1 MSTDNRD
8 SLLAALAEAS
18 RVSAGR
24 GVFFHQMV
32 ASRLGLNTTDLNC
45 LNLLQMGGPLPAGQL
60 AERAGLT
67 KGGAITAALDRLE
80 RAGYIE
86 RERDPADRRRTIVR
100 HTRKALADIGPLMP
114 GDPWEEVYS
123 HFTDD
128 QLRVVLEYTE
138 RASEAAR
145 ICIERLS
152 QT

>member
-1 MSTDNRD
+1 MSTDDRG
-8 SLLAALAEAS
+8 SLLAALVAAA

-24 GVFFHQMV
+24 GVFFHQAV
-32 ASRLGLNTTDLNC
+32 AGRLGLNTTDLNC
-45 LNLLQMGGPLPAGQL
+45 LNLLQMSGPLPAGQL

-86 RERDPADRRRTIVR
+86 RSRDPADRRRMIVR
-100 HTRKALADIGPLMP
+100 HTQKALDDIGPLMP
-114 GDPWEEVYS
+114 GDPWDEVYS
-123 HFTDD
+123 HFTDAE
-128 QLRVVLEYTE
+128 LRVVLEYTE
-138 RASEAAR
+138 RSSEAVR